1 VVKDYLFLKMNLLNI
16 KDNGTTEN
24 HQELEL
30 KFFRMAILI
39 RETFIMVLS
48 TDKVSLNGMMVE
60 YTLVLLLMDIC
71 MEKVNL

>member
-1 VVKDYLFLKMNLLNI
+1 
-16 KDNGTTEN
+16 
-24 HQELEL
+24 
-30 KFFRMAILI
+30 MAILI